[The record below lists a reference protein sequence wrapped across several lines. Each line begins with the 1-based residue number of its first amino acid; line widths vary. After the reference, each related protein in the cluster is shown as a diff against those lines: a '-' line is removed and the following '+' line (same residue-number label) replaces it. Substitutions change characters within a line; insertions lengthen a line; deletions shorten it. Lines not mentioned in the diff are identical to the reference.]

1 MDILLISRC
10 PPYPLHFGDRLIPY
24 HLARQLAERHHYV
37 DLIAFYTDPEDAADI
52 PRYERFFRH
61 IRLVREPSR
70 GATRYLRRLN
80 SAQFFPKAAAQAWSP
95 EMWNA
100 ITDRLQASEYD
111 AVQLFGGIQV
121 YEYRELIRAHPNL
134 IVPYESFALYL
145 KNMMQSG
152 AKTGLVGRWVAHLR
166 YRVARAYE
174 KRMYD
179 GFDRLIVLTEK
190 DATMLREINPALKP
204 VVVPNGVDTDYF
216 VPTGIESGTPTLV
229 FTGNFEY
236 APNLDAAMQLVK
248 HIFPAVKTRVPGS
261 RLLLVGANP
270 PPALLAYQSK
280 SVEITGRV
288 PDVRPWLDMGL
299 IFVSPLRM
307 GAGIKNKVLEAMAMQ
322 KTIVAT
328 QISMDGIAAQ
338 HEKHYLHA
346 ETNEEFM
353 RAIVRLMKDAELRQR
368 LAQNCRALIEE
379 RYTWRR
385 VAERYEEL
393 YKEIGWRRVK
403 SS

>member
-24 HLARQLAERHHYV
+24 HLARQLAERHHHV
-37 DLIAFYTDPEDAADI
+37 DLIAFYSRPEDAADI

-61 IRLVREPSR
+61 IQLIREPAR
-70 GATRYLRRLN
+70 GVARYLQRLN
-80 SAQFFPKAAAQAWSP
+80 NPQFFPQSARAAWSP

-100 ITDRLQASEYD
+100 IEDRLHAGEYD
-111 AVQLFGGIQV
+111 AIQLFGGIQV
-121 YEYRELIRAHPNL
+121 YEYRELVRSHPNI
-134 IVPYESFALYL
+134 IVPYESFTLYL
-145 KNMMQSG
+145 KNMMENTARIG
-152 AKTGLVGRWVAHLR
+152 VLGRWITNQR
-166 YRVARAYE
+166 FQTARAFE
-174 KRMYD
+174 KRMFE

-190 DATMLREINPALKP
+190 DAAMLRELNPSLKP
-204 VVVPNGVDTDYF
+204 VVIPNGVDTDYF
-216 VPTGIESGTPTLV
+216 VPTGMEPDTPTLV

-248 HIFPAVKTRVPGS
+248 HIFPSIKTRVPAA
-261 RLLLVGANP
+261 RLFLVGANP
-270 PPALLAYQSK
+270 PPALQAYRSK

-288 PDVRPWLDMGL
+288 PDVRPWLDMAL

-307 GAGIKNKVLEAMAMQ
+307 GAGIKNKLLEAMSMQ

-328 QISMDGIAAQ
+328 QISMDGISAKHEQ
-338 HEKHYLHA
+338 HFLHA
-346 ETNEEFM
+346 ETNEEIM
-353 RAIVRLMKDAELRQR
+353 RAVVRLMKDAELRQR
-368 LAQNCRALIEE
+368 LAQNSRTLIEE

-393 YKEIGWRRVK
+393 YKEISWRRAQR
-403 SS
+403 